1 MTGHDWR
8 AARVDEICGLIKEA
22 EPDAVEERKW
32 QKPSNPDGVPTFSLD
47 GLICTVETYKD
58 KVKVTFARG
67 GALDDPDGMFN
78 TPGATRRAIDLY
90 QDDVPDPDTFKALV
104 NDAVRVNRERKNK

>member
-8 AARVDEICGLIKEA
+8 A
-22 EPDAVEERKW
+22 
-32 QKPSNPDGVPTFSLD
+32 
-47 GLICTVETYKD
+47 
-58 KVKVTFARG
+58 
-67 GALDDPDGMFN
+67 DGMFN